1 MTVSVKEITA
11 GLPWWVTWVLIP
23 AIVLVVFGGLIMA
36 LVGFIIGLL
45 FKVLLAAAL
54 IAGAIFLVRQFMS
67 TSSSGSGR

>member
-1 MTVSVKEITA
+1 MSVKEITA

-67 TSSSGSGR
+67 TSSSRSGR

>member
-1 MTVSVKEITA
+1 MSVKEITA